1 MIKYTARYI
10 NIVSLIITI
19 IIFCLIMKTNV
30 VCNKFDFNPQKISIL
45 LRKNI
50 VKVAI
55 NSNNINKE
63 TKETNLQKQNKKSYK
78 ETNWKLKIPE
88 ISLEAEISESTDK
101 ETMDKFIGHF
111 EETSKTLG
119 NIGLAAHNRGY
130 SVNYFSDIKKLKKG
144 SEIIY
149 QYYNFEK
156 TYIVIENKII
166 KDTDWEDLKE
176 TKENRITLITCV
188 ENEPEYRRCIKGIE
202 KN

>member
-63 TKETNLQKQNKKSYK
+63 TKEQNLQKQNKKSYK

-111 EETSKTLG
+111 EE
-119 NIGLAAHNRGY
+119 I
-130 SVNYFSDIKKLKKG
+130 LKNL
-144 SEIIY
+144 EI
-149 QYYNFEK
+149 
-156 TYIVIENKII
+156 
-166 KDTDWEDLKE
+166 
-176 TKENRITLITCV
+176 
-188 ENEPEYRRCIKGIE
+188 
-202 KN
+202 